1 MEGWL
6 LLAKNEYIVEF
17 AIVSGMAGVAVIGF
31 YIGRKIL
38 LPIVHRFFKR
48 TKITWD
54 DFLTDHKFFGRLML
68 LIPAMIFH
76 YGLPFVPHLHRF
88 LSKTIHIYVYF
99 VIIAVVNSFI
109 DTVVAIYNT
118 RPLSHKWP
126 LKGWGQLLK
135 MFVTILGGIFIIAL
149 ILDRS
154 PWGFVSG
161 IGAMTAILLLIF
173 KDTLLSFVAS
183 LQIASYDLIRVG
195 DWIEMPSFGVDG
207 DVVDISLHTIKVQ
220 NFDKTV
226 VSVPTYKFL
235 ENSFKNWR
243 GMYEVDGRRMKRSI
257 LIDQSSVTYLN
268 PDMLENL
275 KTVDLLRDYL
285 NKKQNEIEKENRRQS
300 YSSDN
305 PLNGRRLTNLGTFR
319 AYVVEYLKRHPH
331 VRKDLTLIVRH
342 LQPEANQGLPLE
354 IYCFIDDTRWN
365 QYESI
370 QADILD
376 HVLAAMPF
384 FGLRT
389 YQRNALVDSRV
400 ASPD

>member
-6 LLAKNEYIVEF
+6 LLVKNEYFIEF
-17 AIVSGMAGVAVIGF
+17 TILLCLIGISTIGF
-31 YIGRKIL
+31 YVSRKFL
-38 LPIVHRFFKR
+38 LPIVHKFFKR

-54 DFLTDHKFFGRLML
+54 DLLTDNKVFGRLML
-68 LIPAMIFH
+68 LVPALIIHF
-76 YGLPFVPHLHRF
+76 GLPLVPYFYDF
-88 LSKTIHIYVYF
+88 LSKAIQIYVYF
-99 VIIAVVNSFI
+99 VIIAILNSFL
-109 DTVVAIYNT
+109 DAFVAIYGT

-149 ILDRS
+149 ILDKS
-154 PWGFVSG
+154 PWGLVSS
-161 IGAMTAILLLIF
+161 IGAMTAILMLIF

-183 LQIASYDLIRVG
+183 LQIASYNLIRVG

-220 NFDKTV
+220 NFDKTS
-226 VSVPTYKFL
+226 VSVPTHQFL

-243 GMYEVDGRRMKRSI
+243 GMYEANGRRIKRSI
-257 LIDQSSVTYLN
+257 LIDQSSVTFLDQN
-268 PDMLENL
+268 MLENL
-275 KTVDLLRDYL
+275 SNVDLLKDYL
-285 NKKQNEIEKENRRQS
+285 NKKQNEIAEDNQKHA
-300 YSSDN
+300 YSPDS

-319 AYVVEYLKRHPH
+319 AYVVEYLNRNPH

-342 LQPEANQGLPLE
+342 LQPDASKGLPLE
-354 IYCFIDDTRWN
+354 IYCFIKDTRWN

-370 QADILD
+370 QADIFD

-389 YQRNALVDSRV
+389 YQRNALVDNRV
-400 ASPD
+400 